1 MRIPFRK
8 ARQQQRK
15 ITWTMRL
22 ASFFSRSRA
31 LVVFGG
37 LVALFG
43 GARALRK
50 RTSNA

>member
-8 ARQQQRK
+8 TQLPEKK

-22 ASFFSRSRA
+22 AKFFSRSRSLA
-31 LVVFGG
+31 IFGG

-43 GARALRK
+43 GARALRR